1 MDSNETDSFMK
12 DEDVGLDFVSATVEK
27 PTGLQMAPLI
37 DIVFLLICFYMLVA
51 QLITNQKDASVL
63 LPAMVNPVA
72 QSERPAEIVIN
83 LRADDRITVD
93 GRAISL
99 ARLEA
104 VLKDHL
110 AKARLRAGRR
120 PGEGKAGPA
129 DTSSLLR
136 VVIRADRRQR
146 FGRLGQVFA
155 ACRRAGITH
164 VVPRARRGRPK

>member
-1 MDSNETDSFMK
+1 MDSAETDSFMS
-12 DEDVGLDFVSATVEK
+12 DAEGELDFVSARADR
-27 PTGLQMAPLI
+27 PAGLQMAPLI

-63 LPAMVNPVA
+63 LPAMANPVS

-93 GRAISL
+93 GRVMSL

-104 VLKDHL
+104 VLADQL
-110 AKARLRAGRR
+110 ARARRRSARPAGDQ
-120 PGEGKAGPA
+120 GGQG

-136 VVIRADRRQR
+136 VVVRADRRQR
-146 FGRLGQVFA
+146 FGRMDQVLA
-155 ACRRAGITH
+155 ACRKAGITQ
-164 VVPRARRGRPK
+164 VVLRARKKR